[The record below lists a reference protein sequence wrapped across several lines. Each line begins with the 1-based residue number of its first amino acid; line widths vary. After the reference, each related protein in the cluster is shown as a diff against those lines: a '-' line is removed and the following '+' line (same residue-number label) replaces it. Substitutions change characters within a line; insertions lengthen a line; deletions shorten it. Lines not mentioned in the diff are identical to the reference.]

1 MLHCK
6 GADDADMMVR
16 ALREIEIYRQNGVD
30 GVLVE
35 TYFGTYHQV
44 EMVLEHLAQRKD
56 AIPYGVNCLNV
67 DAMGFVLAEKYHCDF
82 IQVDSVGGHLKPRDD
97 ESLDAF
103 FDYFRQRTDAC
114 LMGGVRFK
122 YQPVHSGRSVEE
134 DLKICMGRCDAVCV
148 TQNATGQ
155 ATSLRRIKRFR
166 KTIGD
171 FPLVV
176 CAGLTADNVCEQL
189 RVADKVMRLS
199 SCELSLVIFLGR
211 KSYICFTRAS
221 HSGKRS
227 TCKSQYSFWNFTLY
241 VLFAGLAVLRRYG

>member
-1 MLHCK
+1 MTSTKRFLSLFPERKPIIGMLHCK
-6 GADDADMMVR
+6 GADDADMMER

-44 EMVLEHLAQRKD
+44 EMVLEHLTQRKD

-103 FDYFRQRTDAC
+103 FDYFRKRTDAC

-166 KTIGD
+166 KTIED

-189 RVADKVMRLS
+189 RVADAGVVGSYFKDTGKDSGDVSAEHVAKFMDCVRAL
-199 SCELSLVIFLGR
+199 R
-211 KSYICFTRAS
+211 KE
-221 HSGKRS
+221 
-227 TCKSQYSFWNFTLY
+227 
-241 VLFAGLAVLRRYG
+241 